1 MKKLLFYILIII
13 SLILLINIL
22 KILTYDL
29 ERLTDYGFGYLVGKT
44 VLFLVFLT
52 LTVLTKKY
60 LIKKS
65 SGA

>member
-1 MKKLLFYILIII
+1 MKKLLFYISIII

-52 LTVLTKKY
+52 LTILTKKY

-65 SGA
+65 DGA